1 MLDTEFIREQT
12 YYPKLCL
19 LQIGTPELVACVDP
33 LALDNLDPLLDLIYD
48 PARLKI
54 FHSASQDLE
63 IFYLL
68 RGRLPAPLFDTQI
81 AAPVLGY
88 DDQIGY
94 AALVESLTGTTLD
107 KSHTRADWSRRPLS
121 QSVIQYAIED
131 VLYLAQ
137 IYPIMRD
144 KLEDLG
150 RTTWL
155 ADDFETLADVSRYQ
169 DNPDRWLKFPQI
181 DQYQRSELSTIEAL
195 SNWRETIAKEKNKPR
210 NWVLDNRTIGKIIQS
225 QPKNSNE
232 MSEAIGNNTLITD
245 STQALL
251 DIYQQSLTK
260 EPSSQPLALC
270 RPVLNSAQKAQKKK
284 LVTTIEK
291 KSAELDIK
299 SELLT
304 RRKELEKL
312 ILGDL
317 SSRLLFGWKKQMLQ
331 TELREYIA
339 AEEA

>member
-1 MLDTEFIREQT
+1 M
-12 YYPKLCL
+12 
-19 LQIGTPELVACVDP
+19 
-33 LALDNLDPLLDLIYD
+33 
-48 PARLKI
+48 
-54 FHSASQDLE
+54 
-63 IFYLL
+63 
-68 RGRLPAPLFDTQI
+68 PAPLFDTQI
-81 AAPVLGY
+81 AAPLLGY

-107 KSHTRADWSRRPLS
+107 KSHTRADWSRRPLN

-150 RTTWL
+150 RAAWL
-155 ADDFETLADVSRYQ
+155 EDDFETLADVSRYQ

-181 DQYQRSELSTIEAL
+181 DQYQQSELSTIEAL

-210 NWVLDNRTIGKIIQS
+210 NWVLDNRTITKIIQT
-225 QPKNSNE
+225 QPKNSTE
-232 MSEAIGNNTLITD
+232 MHETIGNNSLITD
-245 STQALL
+245 STQALF
-251 DIYQQSLTK
+251 DIYQKSLAK
-260 EPSSQPLALC
+260 EPSSLPPSRR

-284 LVTTIEK
+284 LVTAIEK
-291 KSAELDIK
+291 KSVELQIK

-317 SSRLLFGWKKQMLQ
+317 SSRLLFGWRKQMLKA
-331 TELREYIA
+331 ELHEYA
-339 AEEA
+339 TTGEE